1 MSAAVAGMLVAGF
14 LALVAS
20 VALLTAYR
28 VERFV
33 GTRYLRRS
41 TTVRSLRLAPLVALA
56 VTAVGFILLLATRQ
70 THRAIETVAVVLALG
85 GLLAAILFLLLRFFS
100 VFTTVS
106 TVGVMLGV
114 ASLVVVLSV
123 TSGFEREF
131 QDKVQAV
138 NAHLI
143 VTSYGIERDVEETD
157 READSVRQR
166 LAGMPGLLRMSRFSF
181 TAGEVMIGKI
191 GANLKGV
198 ELSDGVPELRRA
210 MVAGSLDDLAR
221 PATCSTLPGRPAG
234 EPSPASTPTSIPP
247 TPTTPATMTNM
258 TGRIVLGAELAH
270 RVHAA
275 VGDCIQVL
283 VPFSGGFESVPSAY
297 RFRVVGISSFGF
309 QEYDARLAFIPLED
323 AKRLGNARQSIFGVE
338 LRFTSAMQA
347 LAAESKV
354 EERLGSEMRVI
365 DWKTLNKNLFTALA
379 MQKLIISLLLVL
391 IIVVAAFNI
400 LASLTLVVLSK
411 VREVAIIA
419 SMGARAGTLLRIF
432 LVSGGVV
439 GFVGTGWGIIYGLAL
454 CGLASLYGYPLDPKV
469 YLIAKL
475 PVEVSGTEI
484 LLVAGATQIICLLA
498 TLYPAWRAS
507 RQQVV
512 EGLKYV

>member
-1 MSAAVAGMLVAGF
+1 MSLLFAGILVAGL
-14 LALVAS
+14 LAVVSS
-20 VALLTAYR
+20 VALIFGYR

-33 GTRYLRRS
+33 GTRYLRRES
-41 TTVRSLRLAPLVALA
+41 TSRALRAGPLVALGITL
-56 VTAVGFILLLATRQ
+56 VD
-70 THRAIETVAVVLALG
+70 VAVVLGTRTHHRTIETIAVVTTLIA
-85 GLLAAILFLLLRFFS
+85 LLATILFVLLRMFS

-123 TSGFEREF
+123 TSGFQREF
-131 QDKVQAV
+131 ENKVQAV

-143 VTSYGIERDVEETD
+143 VTAYGLERDVEEAD
-157 READSVRQR
+157 KEAENVRLR
-166 LAGMPGLLRMSRFSF
+166 LKGLPGLVRTSRFSF
-181 TAGEVMIGKI
+181 TAGEVMIGKV

-198 ELSDGVPELRRA
+198 DLTEGAPELRRA
-210 MVAGSLDDLAR
+210 IVAGSVDDL
-221 PATCSTLPGRPAG
+221 GK
-234 EPSPASTPTSIPP
+234 PASCSGAFADEQQMI
-247 TPTTPATMTNM
+247 
-258 TGRIVLGAELAH
+258 GRLILGEDLAH
-270 RVHAA
+270 KVHAK

-283 VPFSGGFESVPSAY
+283 VPFSGGMESIPSAY
-297 RFRVVGISSFGF
+297 TFRVVGISSFGF
-309 QEYDARLAFIPLED
+309 QEYDARLAFIPIED

-338 LRFTSAMQA
+338 LRFDDPMQA
-347 LAAESKV
+347 LKMEDVV
-354 EERLGSEMRVI
+354 EARLGPDMRII

-379 MQKLIISLLLVL
+379 MQKLIISMLLVL

-411 VREVAIIA
+411 IREVAIIA
-419 SMGARAGTLLRIF
+419 SMGARSGSLLRIF
-432 LVSGGVV
+432 LVSGSVV
-439 GFVGTGWGIIYGLAL
+439 GFVGTGFGILYGLAL

-469 YLIAKL
+469 YLIARL
-475 PVEVSGTEI
+475 PVEVSASEI

-507 RQQVV
+507 RQRVV

>member
-1 MSAAVAGMLVAGF
+1 MSPLTAGILLAGLLAVV
-14 LALVAS
+14 S
-20 VALLTAYR
+20 SIALLLGYR

-33 GTRYLRRS
+33 GTRYLRRES
-41 TTVRSLRLAPLVALA
+41 ASHAARLGPAIALVITGLCVGTDFATHGQHRTVETISVVLTLV
-56 VTAVGFILLLATRQ
+56 TLLAT
-70 THRAIETVAVVLALG
+70 I
-85 GLLAAILFLLLRFFS
+85 LLLLLRFFS

-131 QDKVQAV
+131 QNKVQAV

-143 VTSYGIERDVEETD
+143 VTAYGLERDVDETD
-157 READSVRQR
+157 KEADRIRLR
-166 LAGMPGLLRMSRFSF
+166 LAGMPGLLRTSRFSF
-181 TAGEVMIGKI
+181 TAGEVMIGKV

-198 ELSDGVPELRRA
+198 DLSDGVPELRQA
-210 MVAGSLDDLAR
+210 MVAGSVEDLAK
-221 PATCSTLPGRPAG
+221 PANCPGVPEG
-234 EPSPASTPTSIPP
+234 Q
-247 TPTTPATMTNM
+247 MV
-258 TGRIVLGAELAH
+258 GRLILGAELAR
-270 RVHAA
+270 RVHAK

-283 VPFSGGFESVPSAY
+283 VPFSGGIESVPSAY
-297 RFRVVGISSFGF
+297 SFRVVGLSSFGF

-338 LRFTSAMQA
+338 LRFTDPMQA
-347 LAAESKV
+347 LKV
-354 EERLGSEMRVI
+354 ESQVEDRLGPDMRVI

-379 MQKLIISLLLVL
+379 MQKIIISLLLVL

-419 SMGARAGTLLRIF
+419 SMGARAGSLLRIF
-432 LVSGGVV
+432 LVAGSVV
-439 GFVGTGWGIIYGLAL
+439 GFVGTGFGIIYGLAL
-454 CGLASLYGYPLDPKV
+454 CGLAALYGYPLDPKV
-469 YLIAKL
+469 YLIAHL
-475 PVEVSGTEI
+475 PVEVSGREI
-484 LLVAGATQIICLLA
+484 LLVAGATQIICLFA

-507 RQQVV
+507 RQHVV

>member
-1 MSAAVAGMLVAGF
+1 MSAAVAGILIAGL
-14 LALVAS
+14 LALAS
-20 VALLTAYR
+20 SLALLLRYR

-33 GTRYLRRS
+33 GARYLRRES
-41 TTVRSLRLAPLVALA
+41 ASRAVRIAPPIALA
-56 VTAVGFILLLATRQ
+56 VTALATAAVLATRSG
-70 THRAIETVAVVLALG
+70 HRTLETVAVVLALG
-85 GLLAAILFLLLRFFS
+85 ALLATILFMLLRVFS

-143 VTSYGIERDVEETD
+143 VTSYGLERDVEETD
-157 READSVRQR
+157 READRVRLR
-166 LAGMPGLLRMSRFSF
+166 LQGMPGLVRMSRFSF
-181 TAGEVMIGKI
+181 TAGEVMIGKV

-198 ELSDGVPELRRA
+198 DLSDGVPELRRA
-210 MVAGSLDDLAR
+210 MVAGSVEDLGK
-221 PATCSTLPGRPAG
+221 PALCPEAAG
-234 EPSPASTPTSIPP
+234 GNP
-247 TPTTPATMTNM
+247 M
-258 TGRIVLGAELAH
+258 TGRLILGADLAH
-270 RVHAA
+270 RVHAK

-283 VPFSGGFESVPSAY
+283 VPFSGGVESIPSAY
-297 RFRVVGISSFGF
+297 SFRVVGLSSFGF

-338 LRFTSAMQA
+338 LRFADPMQA
-347 LAAESKV
+347 LRAEDAV
-354 EERLGSEMRVI
+354 EERLGPDMRII

-419 SMGARAGTLLRIF
+419 SMGARAGALLRIF
-432 LVSGGVV
+432 LVSGSVV
-439 GFVGTGWGIIYGLAL
+439 GFVGTGFGILYGLAL
-454 CGLASLYGYPLDPKV
+454 CGLAALYGYPLDPKV
-469 YLIAKL
+469 YLIARL
-475 PVEVSGTEI
+475 PVEVSGREI

-507 RQQVV
+507 RQHVV
-512 EGLKYV
+512 DGLKYV

>member
-1 MSAAVAGMLVAGF
+1 MSALAAGILIAGL
-14 LALVAS
+14 LALLAS
-20 VALLTAYR
+20 VGLLFAYR

-33 GTRYLRRS
+33 GTRYLRRES
-41 TTVRSLRLAPLVALA
+41 TSRAVQLGPAIAFA
-56 VTAVGFILLLATRQ
+56 VTALDL
-70 THRAIETVAVVLALG
+70 AVVLATRSHHRTIETIAVALALMS
-85 GLLAAILFLLLRFFS
+85 LLATILFLLLRVFS

-123 TSGFEREF
+123 TSGFQREF
-131 QDKVQAV
+131 EDKVQAV

-143 VTSYGIERDVEETD
+143 VTAYGLERDVEEAD
-157 READSVRQR
+157 KEAETVRAKLR
-166 LAGMPGLLRMSRFSF
+166 GMPGLVRISRFSF

-198 ELSDGVPELRRA
+198 DLDDGVSELRRA
-210 MVAGSLDDLAR
+210 MVAGSVDDLR
-221 PATCSTLPGRPAG
+221 KPATCPGGTEAADQHP
-234 EPSPASTPTSIPP
+234 ELV
-247 TPTTPATMTNM
+247 
-258 TGRIVLGAELAH
+258 GRLILGSDLAH
-270 RVHAA
+270 RVHAK

-283 VPFSGGFESVPSAY
+283 VPFSGGVESIPSAY
-297 RFRVVGISSFGF
+297 SFRVVGLSTFGF

-338 LRFTSAMQA
+338 LRFADPMQA
-347 LAAESKV
+347 LRAEDAV
-354 EERLGSEMRVI
+354 EARLGPDMRII

-391 IIVVAAFNI
+391 IIVVSAFNI

-419 SMGARAGTLLRIF
+419 SMGARARSLLRIF
-432 LVSGGVV
+432 LVSGSVV
-439 GFVGTGWGIIYGLAL
+439 GFVGTGFGILYGLAL
-454 CGLASLYGYPLDPKV
+454 CGLAALYGYPLDPKV
-469 YLIAKL
+469 YLIARL
-475 PVEVSGTEI
+475 PVEVSGHEI

-507 RQQVV
+507 RQPVV
-512 EGLKYV
+512 DGLKYV

>member
-1 MSAAVAGMLVAGF
+1 MSPLSAGILLAGLLAVVS
-14 LALVAS
+14 S
-20 VALLTAYR
+20 VALLLGYR

-33 GTRYLRRS
+33 GTRYLRREATS
-41 TTVRSLRLAPLVALA
+41 RAVRTGPIVALVITGLCVATDLASHGQHRTIETISVVLTLVALL
-56 VTAVGFILLLATRQ
+56 VTILLL
-70 THRAIETVAVVLALG
+70 
-85 GLLAAILFLLLRFFS
+85 LLRVFS

-131 QDKVQAV
+131 QNKVQAV

-143 VTSYGIERDVEETD
+143 VTAYGLERDVEETD
-157 READSVRQR
+157 KDADRIRLR
-166 LAGMPGLLRMSRFSF
+166 LAGMPGLVRTSRFSF
-181 TAGEVMIGKI
+181 TAGEVMIGKV

-198 ELSDGVPELRRA
+198 DLSDGVPELKQA
-210 MVAGSLDDLAR
+210 MVAGSLDDL
-221 PATCSTLPGRPAG
+221 
-234 EPSPASTPTSIPP
+234 EKPASCPGTPQGQ
-247 TPTTPATMTNM
+247 MV
-258 TGRIVLGAELAH
+258 GRLILGADLAR
-270 RVHAA
+270 RVHAK

-283 VPFSGGFESVPSAY
+283 VPFSGGIESVPSAY
-297 RFRVVGISSFGF
+297 SFRVVGLSSFGF

-338 LRFTSAMQA
+338 LRFADPMQA
-347 LAAESKV
+347 LKV
-354 EERLGSEMRVI
+354 ESQVEDRLGPDMRVI

-411 VREVAIIA
+411 IREVAIIA
-419 SMGARAGTLLRIF
+419 SMGARSGSLLRIF
-432 LVSGGVV
+432 LVAGSVV
-439 GFVGTGWGIIYGLAL
+439 GFVGTGFGIVYGLAL
-454 CGLASLYGYPLDPKV
+454 CGLAALYGYPLDPKV
-469 YLIAKL
+469 YLIARL
-475 PVEVSGTEI
+475 PVEVSSREI
-484 LLVAGATQIICLLA
+484 LLVAGATQIICLFA

-507 RQQVV
+507 RQPVV
-512 EGLKYV
+512 DGLKYV

>member
-1 MSAAVAGMLVAGF
+1 MAAAITGILAAGL
-14 LALVAS
+14 LALLAS
-20 VALLTAYR
+20 VALLLGFGF
-28 VERFV
+28 ERFV
-33 GTRYLRRS
+33 GTRYLRRES
-41 TTVRSLRLAPLVALA
+41 ASRVVRLGPYVALAITLVDLLVILATRSHHRTLETFAVVIALVAL
-56 VTAVGFILLLATRQ
+56 LAT
-70 THRAIETVAVVLALG
+70 
-85 GLLAAILFLLLRFFS
+85 ILFLLLRLLS

-131 QDKVQAV
+131 QEKVQAV

-143 VTSYGIERDVEETD
+143 VTSYGLERDVDEAE
-157 READSVRQR
+157 REAEKVR
-166 LAGMPGLLRMSRFSF
+166 AEMTGFPGLVAMSRFSF

-198 ELSDGVPELRRA
+198 EVSEGVPELRRA
-210 MVAGSLDDLAR
+210 LVAGSVDDLNK
-221 PATCSTLPGRPAG
+221 PATCPGI
-234 EPSPASTPTSIPP
+234 EASADRMI
-247 TPTTPATMTNM
+247 
-258 TGRIVLGAELAH
+258 GRLILGQDLAH

-283 VPFSGGFESVPSAY
+283 VPFSGGFESTPSAY
-297 RFRVVGISSFGF
+297 TFKVVGVSSFGF

-338 LRFTSAMQA
+338 MRFTDPMVA
-347 LAAESKV
+347 LRV
-354 EERLGSEMRVI
+354 EEEVEARLGPDRRII
-365 DWKTLNKNLFTALA
+365 DWKTLNKNLFMALA
-379 MQKLIISLLLVL
+379 MQKIIISLLLVL
-391 IIVVAAFNI
+391 ITVVAAFNI

-411 VREVAIIA
+411 VREVAILA
-419 SMGARAGTLLRIF
+419 AMGARRGSLLRLF
-432 LVSGGVV
+432 LVSGSIV
-439 GFVGTGWGIIYGLAL
+439 GFVGTGLGILYGLAM
-454 CGLASLYGYPLDPKV
+454 CGLAALYGYPLDPKV
-469 YLIAKL
+469 YLIARL
-475 PVEVSGTEI
+475 PVEVSAREI

-512 EGLKYV
+512 DGLKYV

>member
-1 MSAAVAGMLVAGF
+1 MSALLAGILIAGL
-14 LALVAS
+14 LALVS
-20 VALLTAYR
+20 SLGLLLGYR

-33 GTRYLRRS
+33 GTRYLRRETS
-41 TTVRSLRLAPLVALA
+41 SRAVRLGPPIALGITILAAATVLATRSQHRTVETIAVVLTLVAL
-56 VTAVGFILLLATRQ
+56 LAT
-70 THRAIETVAVVLALG
+70 
-85 GLLAAILFLLLRFFS
+85 ILFLLLRVFS

-123 TSGFEREF
+123 TTGFEREF

-143 VTSYGIERDVEETD
+143 VTSYGLERDIE
-157 READSVRQR
+157 EADKEADKVRLKLQ
-166 LAGMPGLLRMSRFSF
+166 GMPGLVRMSRFSF

-198 ELSDGVPELRRA
+198 DLSDGVPELRHA
-210 MVAGSLDDLAR
+210 MVAGSIDDLGK
-221 PATCSTLPGRPAG
+221 PATC
-234 EPSPASTPTSIPP
+234 PASSVD
-247 TPTTPATMTNM
+247 
-258 TGRIVLGAELAH
+258 GRQLVGRLILGSELAH
-270 RVHAA
+270 RVHAK

-283 VPFSGGFESVPSAY
+283 VPFSGGVESVPSAY
-297 RFRVVGISSFGF
+297 SFRVVGVSSFGF

-338 LRFTSAMQA
+338 LRFANPMQA
-347 LAAESKV
+347 LKAEDAV
-354 EERLGSEMRVI
+354 EDRLGPDMRII

-379 MQKLIISLLLVL
+379 MQKIIISLLLVL

-419 SMGARAGTLLRIF
+419 SMGARAGSLLRIF
-432 LVSGGVV
+432 LVSGSVV
-439 GFVGTGWGIIYGLAL
+439 GFVGTGFGIVYGLAL
-454 CGLASLYGYPLDPKV
+454 CGLAALYGYPLDPKV
-469 YLIAKL
+469 YLIARL
-475 PVEVSGTEI
+475 PVEVSGREI

-498 TLYPAWRAS
+498 TWYPARRAS

-512 EGLKYV
+512 DGLKYV

>member
-1 MSAAVAGMLVAGF
+1 MAGL
-14 LALVAS
+14 LALVGS
-20 VALLTAYR
+20 VALLVAFR

-33 GTRYLRRS
+33 GTRYLRRES
-41 TTVRSLRLAPLVALA
+41 TSRAVRLGPPIALA
-56 VTAVGFILLLATRQ
+56 ITIADILAVLATRSQ
-70 THRAIETVAVVLALG
+70 HRALETIAVVLALVA
-85 GLLAAILFLLLRFFS
+85 LLVTILFLLLRVFS

-123 TSGFEREF
+123 TSGFQHEF
-131 QDKVQAV
+131 EDKVQAV

-143 VTSYGIERDVEETD
+143 VTSYGLERDVEEAD
-157 READSVRQR
+157 KEAETVKTKLR
-166 LAGMPGLLRMSRFSF
+166 GMPGLVRASRFSF

-198 ELSDGVPELRRA
+198 DLEDGVPELRRA
-210 MVAGSLDDLAR
+210 IVEGSIDDLAR
-221 PATCSTLPGRPAG
+221 PASCSVGPEGSGEHQQPAG
-234 EPSPASTPTSIPP
+234 RLI
-247 TPTTPATMTNM
+247 
-258 TGRIVLGAELAH
+258 LGSDLAH
-270 RVHAA
+270 RVHAR

-283 VPFSGGFESVPSAY
+283 VPFSGGVESIPSAY
-297 RFRVVGISSFGF
+297 SFRVVGLSTFGF

-323 AKRLGNARQSIFGVE
+323 ARRLGNARQSIFGVE
-338 LRFTSAMQA
+338 LRFTDPMQA
-347 LAAESKV
+347 LRAEEAV
-354 EERLGSEMRVI
+354 EERLGPDMRII

-400 LASLTLVVLSK
+400 LASLTLVVMSK

-419 SMGARAGTLLRIF
+419 SMGARAGSLLRIF
-432 LVSGGVV
+432 LVSGSVV
-439 GFVGTGWGIIYGLAL
+439 GFVGTGFGICYGLAL
-454 CGLASLYGYPLDPKV
+454 CGLAALYGYPLDPKV
-469 YLIAKL
+469 YLIARL
-475 PVEVSGTEI
+475 PVEVSGREI

-507 RQQVV
+507 RQHVV
-512 EGLKYV
+512 DGLKYV

>member
-1 MSAAVAGMLVAGF
+1 MSLLFAGILVAGL
-14 LALVAS
+14 LAVVSS
-20 VALLTAYR
+20 VALIFSYR

-33 GTRYLRRS
+33 GTRYLRRES
-41 TTVRSLRLAPLVALA
+41 ASQALRIGPLMALGITLLDVAVVFATRSHHRTIETIAVVTTLAA
-56 VTAVGFILLLATRQ
+56 LLAT
-70 THRAIETVAVVLALG
+70 
-85 GLLAAILFLLLRFFS
+85 ILFVLLRMLS

-123 TSGFEREF
+123 TSGFQREF
-131 QDKVQAV
+131 ENKVQAV

-143 VTSYGIERDVEETD
+143 VTAYGLERDVEEAD
-157 READSVRQR
+157 KEAESVRLR
-166 LAGMPGLLRMSRFSF
+166 LKGMPGLVRTSRFSF
-181 TAGEVMIGKI
+181 TAGEVMIGKV

-198 ELSDGVPELRRA
+198 DLTDGVPELRRA
-210 MVAGSLDDLAR
+210 MVAGSVDDL
-221 PATCSTLPGRPAG
+221 GK
-234 EPSPASTPTSIPP
+234 PASCGDASPQGQPMI
-247 TPTTPATMTNM
+247 
-258 TGRIVLGAELAH
+258 GRLILGADLAH
-270 RVHAA
+270 KVHAK

-283 VPFSGGFESVPSAY
+283 VPFSGGIESIPSAY
-297 RFRVVGISSFGF
+297 MFRVVGLSSFGF

-338 LRFTSAMQA
+338 LRFADPMQA
-347 LAAESKV
+347 LKMEDAV
-354 EERLGSEMRVI
+354 EERLGPDMRII

-379 MQKLIISLLLVL
+379 MQKLIISMLLVL

-411 VREVAIIA
+411 IREVAIIA
-419 SMGARAGTLLRIF
+419 SMGARAGALLRIF
-432 LVSGGVV
+432 LVSGSVV
-439 GFVGTGWGIIYGLAL
+439 GFVGTGFGIVYGLAL

-469 YLIAKL
+469 YLIARL
-475 PVEVSGTEI
+475 PVEVSGREI
-484 LLVAGATQIICLLA
+484 LLVAGATQIICLVA

>member
-1 MSAAVAGMLVAGF
+1 MAAAITGILASGL
-14 LALVAS
+14 LALLAS
-20 VALLTAYR
+20 LALLIGNGF
-28 VERFV
+28 ERFV
-33 GTRYLRRS
+33 GTRYLRRETAS
-41 TTVRSLRLAPLVALA
+41 RVVRLGPYVAMAITLLDLLVILVTRDHHRTLETFAVVIALVAL
-56 VTAVGFILLLATRQ
+56 LAT
-70 THRAIETVAVVLALG
+70 
-85 GLLAAILFLLLRFFS
+85 ILFLLLRLLS

-131 QDKVQAV
+131 QEKVQAV

-143 VTSYGIERDVEETD
+143 VTSYGLERDVDEAE
-157 READSVRQR
+157 REAEKVRAEM
-166 LAGMPGLLRMSRFSF
+166 AGFPGLVRMSRFSF

-198 ELSDGVPELRRA
+198 DVSEGVPELRRA
-210 MVAGSLDDLAR
+210 LVAGSVDDLNK
-221 PATCSTLPGRPAG
+221 PAACPGVEDSADH
-234 EPSPASTPTSIPP
+234 
-247 TPTTPATMTNM
+247 MV
-258 TGRIVLGAELAH
+258 GRLILGQDLAH

-283 VPFSGGFESVPSAY
+283 VPFSGGFESTPSAY
-297 RFRVVGISSFGF
+297 VFRVVGISTFGF

-338 LRFTSAMQA
+338 MRFTDPMVA
-347 LAAESKV
+347 LRV
-354 EERLGSEMRVI
+354 EEDVEARLGPDRRII
-365 DWKTLNKNLFTALA
+365 DWKTLNKNLFMALA

-391 IIVVAAFNI
+391 ITVVAAFNI

-411 VREVAIIA
+411 VREVAILA
-419 SMGARAGTLLRIF
+419 AMGARRGSLLRLF
-432 LVSGGVV
+432 LVSGSIV
-439 GFVGTGWGIIYGLAL
+439 GFVGTGLGILYGLAM
-454 CGLASLYGYPLDPKV
+454 CALAALYGYPLDPKV
-469 YLIAKL
+469 YLIARL
-475 PVEVSGTEI
+475 PVEVSAREI

-498 TLYPAWRAS
+498 TLYPAKRAS

-512 EGLKYV
+512 DGLKYV